1 MFPLQTYK
9 NNDRVIRVS
18 VVFSNSFHHRHAGC
32 GTSVDLRRCS
42 TCAKKG
48 DERVRRMESR
58 LYGLTQVEGIK
69 DHLLLIKPVLPGRVG
84 GRRYILFVRF
94 WVRVP
99 VQVVPTVAGV
109 VLYRTVLYCTVPFC
123 TVTVWIYRYRSGTV
137 PYWYRYWYWYLV
149 PVLYPV
155 VYLLYVPVRYCTVL
169 CFDQYGTVPT
179 VPVPIN

>member
-1 MFPLQTYK
+1 MG
-9 NNDRVIRVS
+9 S
-18 VVFSNSFHHRHAGC
+18 
-32 GTSVDLRRCS
+32 
-42 TCAKKG
+42 
-48 DERVRRMESR
+48 
-58 LYGLTQVEGIK
+58 GLTLG
-69 DHLLLIKPVLPGRVG
+69 HHHSGWHTAKPVLPGRVG

-99 VQVVPTVAGV
+99 VQVVPTV
-109 VLYRTVLYCTVPFC
+109 LYRTILYCTVPFC

-179 VPVPIN
+179 VPVPINWSCNTLHSLETTSDRITTPIRYRLLIVAQPYDCVVCLSI